1 MPFGVLIFVLLVF
14 AAYFVLVLV
23 PRKRARVAQAELL
36 AGLEAGEEVLT
47 AGGLIGTIAELDGD
61 LVQLQLAENVV
72 VKVDRRAIAGRV
84 LPPDEAEHVAP
95 ADRAEIS

>member
-1 MPFGVLIFVLLVF
+1 MPFGVLIFVLVVF

-36 AGLEAGEEVLT
+36 AALEVGEEVLT
-47 AGGLIGTIAELDGD
+47 AGGLIGTITALDGD

-72 VKVDRRAIAGRV
+72 VKVDRRAIAGQV
-84 LPPDEAEHVAP
+84 LPPEAEDDPAP